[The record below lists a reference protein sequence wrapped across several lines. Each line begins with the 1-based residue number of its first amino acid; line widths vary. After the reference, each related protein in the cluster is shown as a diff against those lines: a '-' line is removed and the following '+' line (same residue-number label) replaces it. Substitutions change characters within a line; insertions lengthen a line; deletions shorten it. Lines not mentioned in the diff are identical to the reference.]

1 MKTMKKQ
8 SAESRHFVSPTESLF
23 NRRTNAVVC
32 LFFGILIVL
41 AFLPVLLVIMSS
53 FSSENSVAL
62 YGYRYIPKEWSL
74 DAFRYML
81 RSGSMLP
88 RAFLNSLIITSC
100 GTLLGLAVMCPFAY
114 VLSRKEFRGRGVL
127 MIYIMIP
134 MLFSGG
140 LVSSYMINTQVLHLR
155 NTYLAL
161 ILPGLCS
168 TWYLMLLRNYFLT
181 SVPES
186 LIESAKLDGAMP
198 FRALPAAV
206 CARQYRTQHPGH
218 EPGRAVPLGNDQ
230 LHPAVHHP
238 PYGHGRGRHPS
249 DHDPLPFL
257 PEIPED
263 RTDHR
268 GCEGVKKLQYRPAR
282 NSRGFLRLFREK
294 PEFNGARCTRSV
306 LESPRAS
313 VTCPR
318 PSRGRGQ

>member
-1 MKTMKKQ
+1 MKTMEMKTMKKQ
-8 SAESRHFVSPTESLF
+8 SPGSNHFVSPTESLF
-23 NRRTNAVVC
+23 TRRTNAVVC

-88 RAFLNSLIITSC
+88 RAFLNSLIVTSC

-114 VLSRKEFRGRGVL
+114 VLSRKEFRGRGAL

-198 FRALPAAV
+198 FQTFLLIVLPICKPVVMTVAVFQIFAYWNSWYPALLYIDTNHTELYP
-206 CARQYRTQHPGH
+206 
-218 EPGRAVPLGNDQ
+218 
-230 LHPAVHHP
+230 
-238 PYGHGRGRHPS
+238 
-249 DHDPLPFL
+249 
-257 PEIPED
+257 
-263 RTDHR
+263 
-268 GCEGVKKLQYRPAR
+268 LQYVLVNIERSIQAM
-282 NSRGFLRLFREK
+282 SRDAQYLSGMTNYTPPSITLRMAMVVVAILPIMILFPFFQKFLKTGLTI
-294 PEFNGARCTRSV
+294 GAV
-306 LESPRAS
+306 KE
-313 VTCPR
+313 
-318 PSRGRGQ
+318 

>member
-1 MKTMKKQ
+1 
-8 SAESRHFVSPTESLF
+8 
-23 NRRTNAVVC
+23 
-32 LFFGILIVL
+32 
-41 AFLPVLLVIMSS
+41 MSS

-88 RAFLNSLIITSC
+88 RAFLNSLIVTSC
-100 GTLLGLAVMCPFAY
+100 GTLLGLVVMCPFAY
-114 VLSRKEFRGRGVL
+114 VLSRKDFRGRGAL

-198 FRALPAAV
+198 FQTFLLIVLPICKPVVMTVAVFQIFAYWNSWYPALLYIDTNHTELYP
-206 CARQYRTQHPGH
+206 
-218 EPGRAVPLGNDQ
+218 
-230 LHPAVHHP
+230 
-238 PYGHGRGRHPS
+238 
-249 DHDPLPFL
+249 
-257 PEIPED
+257 
-263 RTDHR
+263 
-268 GCEGVKKLQYRPAR
+268 LQYVLVNIERSIQAM
-282 NSRGFLRLFREK
+282 SRDAQYLSGMTNYTPPSITLRMAMVVVAILPIMILFPFFQKFLKTGLTI
-294 PEFNGARCTRSV
+294 GAV
-306 LESPRAS
+306 KE
-313 VTCPR
+313 
-318 PSRGRGQ
+318 

>member
-8 SAESRHFVSPTESLF
+8 SVESGHFVSPTESLF

-88 RAFLNSLIITSC
+88 RAFLNSLIVTSC
-100 GTLLGLAVMCPFAY
+100 GTLLGLVVMCPFAY
-114 VLSRKEFRGRGVL
+114 VLSRKDFRGRGAL

-155 NTYLAL
+155 NTCLAL

-198 FRALPAAV
+198 FQTFLLIVLPICKPVVMTVAVFQIFAYWNSWYPALLYIDTNHTELYP
-206 CARQYRTQHPGH
+206 
-218 EPGRAVPLGNDQ
+218 
-230 LHPAVHHP
+230 
-238 PYGHGRGRHPS
+238 
-249 DHDPLPFL
+249 
-257 PEIPED
+257 
-263 RTDHR
+263 
-268 GCEGVKKLQYRPAR
+268 LQYVLVNIERSIQAM
-282 NSRGFLRLFREK
+282 SRDAQYLSGMTNYTPPSITLRMAMVVVAILPIMILFPFFQKFLKTGLTI
-294 PEFNGARCTRSV
+294 GAV
-306 LESPRAS
+306 KE
-313 VTCPR
+313 
-318 PSRGRGQ
+318 

>member
-198 FRALPAAV
+198 FQTFLLIVLPICKPVVMTVAVFQIFAYWNSWYPALLYIDTNHTELYP
-206 CARQYRTQHPGH
+206 
-218 EPGRAVPLGNDQ
+218 
-230 LHPAVHHP
+230 
-238 PYGHGRGRHPS
+238 
-249 DHDPLPFL
+249 
-257 PEIPED
+257 
-263 RTDHR
+263 
-268 GCEGVKKLQYRPAR
+268 LQYVLVNIERSIQAM
-282 NSRGFLRLFREK
+282 SRDAQYLSGMTNYTPPSITLRMAMVVVAILPIMILFPFFQKFLKTGLTI
-294 PEFNGARCTRSV
+294 GAV
-306 LESPRAS
+306 KE
-313 VTCPR
+313 
-318 PSRGRGQ
+318 

>member
-1 MKTMKKQ
+1 
-8 SAESRHFVSPTESLF
+8 
-23 NRRTNAVVC
+23 
-32 LFFGILIVL
+32 
-41 AFLPVLLVIMSS
+41 
-53 FSSENSVAL
+53 
-62 YGYRYIPKEWSL
+62 
-74 DAFRYML
+74 
-81 RSGSMLP
+81 MLP

-198 FRALPAAV
+198 FQTFLLIVLPICKPVVMTVAVFQIFAYWNSWYPALLYIDTNHTELYP
-206 CARQYRTQHPGH
+206 
-218 EPGRAVPLGNDQ
+218 
-230 LHPAVHHP
+230 
-238 PYGHGRGRHPS
+238 
-249 DHDPLPFL
+249 
-257 PEIPED
+257 
-263 RTDHR
+263 
-268 GCEGVKKLQYRPAR
+268 LQYVLVNIERSIQAM
-282 NSRGFLRLFREK
+282 SRDAQYLSGMTNYTPPSITLRMAMVVVAILPIMILFPFFQKFLKTGLTI
-294 PEFNGARCTRSV
+294 GAV
-306 LESPRAS
+306 KE
-313 VTCPR
+313 
-318 PSRGRGQ
+318 